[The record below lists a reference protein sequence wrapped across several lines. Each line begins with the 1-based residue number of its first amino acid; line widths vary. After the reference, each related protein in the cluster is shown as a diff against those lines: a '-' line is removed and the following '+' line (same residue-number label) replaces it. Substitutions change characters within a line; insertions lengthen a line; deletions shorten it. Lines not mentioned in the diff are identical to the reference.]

1 MNSHFPYAGP
11 PGSLL
16 HFHQFDIGV
25 SRRFDLTAEEVAVA
39 LGAAMSLES
48 GFTVDFG
55 RDGWLQVDGPFER
68 LPFAHPTWRAHG
80 RLGRNGVLPAR
91 STRVEIEITSWSD
104 RVSELSLRPV
114 KARPL
119 QWGKR
124 RLDRYC
130 RSAHRAA
137 DHLWTL
143 VRSRPVALDVAASP
157 DQASCECSIGQQI
170 SIGPSSGADAER
182 RELAAVTGGW

>member
-1 MNSHFPYAGP
+1 MNTHFPYAGP

-16 HFHQFDIGV
+16 HFYQFDIGV
-25 SRRFDLTAEEVAVA
+25 SRRVDLTADQVAIA
-39 LGAAMSLES
+39 LSAAMSLES

-68 LPFAHPTWRAHG
+68 LLLAHPTWRAHG
-80 RLGRNGVLPAR
+80 RLGRNGVLSAR
-91 STRVEIEITSWSD
+91 TTRVEIEITSWSE

-114 KARPL
+114 KTRPL

-143 VRSRPVALDVAASP
+143 VRSRPVSVDVADSP
-157 DQASCECSIGQQI
+157 HQGSRVDSIGQQI
-170 SIGPSSGADAER
+170 SIGPSSGAESD